1 MKSVILS
8 ERTKPR
14 ALEQMKDLYEAH
26 SNVCKDLY
34 EAHSNVCKHGV
45 NCRVMV
51 KLKAGIEAAEALVES
66 KQKAKMRS
74 VGVK

>member
-14 ALEQMKDLYEAH
+14 ALESMKDIYAAH
-26 SNVCKDLY
+26 SAVC
-34 EAHSNVCKHGV
+34 NQGIT
-45 NCRVMV
+45 CRVMV
-51 KLKAGIEAAEALVES
+51 KLKAAIDEAETPEI
-66 KQKAKMRS
+66 KKAHKARS

>member
-1 MKSVILS
+1 MSPGSIMKSIILS

-14 ALEQMKDLYEAH
+14 ALEQMKAMYEAH
-26 SNVCKDLY
+26 S
-34 EAHSNVCKHGV
+34 SVCKHGV

-51 KLKAGIEAAEALVES
+51 KLKADIEAAEAPVVS

>member
-14 ALEQMKDLYEAH
+14 ALEQMKDIYASH
-26 SNVCKDLY
+26 TATCK
-34 EAHSNVCKHGV
+34 EGE
-45 NCRVMV
+45 NCSMMV
-51 KLKAGIEAAEALVES
+51 ELKAQIEAAEAPVE
-66 KQKAKMRS
+66 KAKQRS

>member
-1 MKSVILS
+1 MAKSVILS

-14 ALEQMKDLYEAH
+14 ALEQMKAMYAAH
-26 SNVCKDLY
+26 SATCS
-34 EAHSNVCKHGV
+34 EGE

-51 KLKAGIEAAEALVES
+51 KLKADIEAAEKPVES
-66 KQKAKMRS
+66 KQKAKTRS